1 MNEYSGDV
9 PVAIKPSKLIP
20 VLIGG
25 AAMVVITEFP
35 VLNLVNLA
43 CCAGVMGAAV
53 LGVWFYK
60 RGFPPGLPFSVGD
73 GAAVGTLS
81 GVVGGAMWGVVTVLT
96 SGMLSADF
104 AITAQDELEE
114 AFANASVQG
123 ADPAA
128 VEAMM
133 DLFMGVAASP
143 AVLILVTFLFSIA
156 LFTAFGALG
165 GVIGG
170 AVFKTKLPP
179 PQTLPPM
186 ANNSAL

>member
-1 MNEYSGDV
+1 MNEYSGGAS
-9 PVAIKPSKLIP
+9 VASKPSKLIP

-35 VLNLVNLA
+35 ILNLVNLA

-53 LGVWFYK
+53 LGVWFHK
-60 RGFPPGLPFSVGD
+60 RGFPPGMTFTVGD
-73 GAAVGTLS
+73 GAAVGTLA
-81 GVVGGAMWGVVTVLT
+81 GVAGGALWAVVTILT
-96 SGMLSADF
+96 SGMLAADF
-104 AITAQDELEE
+104 AMQVQDEIDE
-114 AFANASVQG
+114 AFSQASVQG

-133 DLFMGVAASP
+133 EMFMAVASNP
-143 AVLILVTFLFSIA
+143 VVLILVTFLFSIA
-156 LFTAFGALG
+156 LFTGFGALG

-170 AVFKTKLPP
+170 AIFKTKVPP

-186 ANNSAL
+186 ANNSDL